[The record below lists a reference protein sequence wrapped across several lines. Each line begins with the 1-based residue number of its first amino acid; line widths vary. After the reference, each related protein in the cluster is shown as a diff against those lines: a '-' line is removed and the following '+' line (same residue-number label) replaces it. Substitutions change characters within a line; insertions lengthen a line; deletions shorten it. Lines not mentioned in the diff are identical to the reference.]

1 MKCLGLLLSIVVL
14 FGDLSAVEVNEEAVE
29 APIVDKVDLQ
39 GRWKEDQY
47 KRQHLSDFL
56 YEVGLGWIKRL
67 YVTSASWENEQTIF
81 QNGQDFRIN
90 GFKGPKAEVYS
101 YTLVTDNSTMTEVD
115 MGELGGP
122 QKTYSY
128 VEGASLVTNLYD
140 KEDGTLKFISK
151 RTRTPGSNV
160 MLHSVQHVPSQVT
173 LVSHYDKQQ

>member
-1 MKCLGLLLSIVVL
+1 MKCLGLLLLSLVVR
-14 FGDLSAVEVNEEAVE
+14 FGTLSAQETAQETPVY
-29 APIVDKVDLQ
+29 APIPNQVELQ

-47 KRQHLSDFL
+47 KRKHLSDFL

-90 GFKGPKAEVYS
+90 GFSELEYECFMLARFIRNRSGRGSKAEVYS
-101 YTLVTDNSTMTEVD
+101 YTLVADNSTMTEVN

-128 VEGASLVTNLYD
+128 VE
-140 KEDGTLKFISK
+140 E
-151 RTRTPGSNV
+151 
-160 MLHSVQHVPSQVT
+160 QHW
-173 LVSHYDKQQ
+173 

>member
-1 MKCLGLLLSIVVL
+1 MKCLGLLLLSLVVR
-14 FGDLSAVEVNEEAVE
+14 FGTLSAQETAQETPVY
-29 APIVDKVDLQ
+29 APIPNQVELQ

-47 KRQHLSDFL
+47 KRKHLSDFL

-90 GFKGPKAEVYS
+90 GFRSKAEVYS
-101 YTLVTDNSTMTEVD
+101 YTLVADNSTMTEVN

-128 VEGASLVTNLYD
+128 VE
-140 KEDGTLKFISK
+140 E
-151 RTRTPGSNV
+151 
-160 MLHSVQHVPSQVT
+160 QHWIKCDAP
-173 LVSHYDKQQ
+173 